1 MWIKHFITLC
11 FSESNRGRGNA
22 VVVGLP
28 QNGNTPVRNAYTAP
42 GGHVTLIT
50 LNNECKFNSPQLDG
64 ACVIDLYNHSQHT
77 DLVIGVHSC
86 LPIL

>member
-1 MWIKHFITLC
+1 MC

-64 ACVIDLYNHSQHT
+64 AGVIDLYKHWL
-77 DLVIGVHSC
+77 LVYTVVYLYYNIDTLCSVV
-86 LPIL
+86 